1 MAKNKKS
8 AFIRIS
14 HYSFLLI
21 LGIFGC
27 ASMKTPE
34 GGPRD
39 TSPPKVLKME
49 PKDLSTNFKAK
60 KIIISFDENIK
71 LANEFKEFSIS
82 PETDKQPIL
91 KVKLK
96 NLEVTLPDSLEQ
108 NTTYTLNFG
117 KAIADI
123 NEGNP
128 IKNFTYV
135 FSTGPILDSLSIS
148 GNVSNALTGK
158 PELDAV
164 VMLLPLARDTLFGKR
179 KATIY
184 ATTDSSG
191 NYTLSNLRK
200 DTYKVYAI
208 KEGQT
213 GDKIYQQF
221 TDEVGFI
228 KEPVVL
234 DKNITGANMVVFKE
248 LASLFRI
255 TDRKLNNDGS
265 ITMAFNQKLRTPT
278 INVVDPV
285 AIDANKKVR
294 WNKTNDSVKVW
305 LNNLDFDSIKVA
317 IKDDNKVLETIK
329 FTRGKRDTYTRNVQA
344 GDNLEGGLLN
354 PNRDLRLYF
363 NFPIENLDLTKISL
377 LEDSIPRTGFKIEK
391 DSTDFLAYTVKYA
404 WKKNEPYILKLAE
417 GAATALFNAK
427 NKEINKSFKL
437 GNADDYGVL
446 YFNVKVPDSSKNY
459 ILEIVNEKKDAVV
472 ASKRIYGNE
481 KITFDNL
488 RTGIYY
494 ARVIYD
500 DNKNGTWNT
509 GNVSKGIQ
517 PEKIWYWTKEASIKA
532 NWRREDIIDIPKE

>member
-1 MAKNKKS
+1 
-8 AFIRIS
+8 
-14 HYSFLLI
+14 
-21 LGIFGC
+21 
-27 ASMKTPE
+27 MKTPE
-34 GGPRD
+34 GGPKD
-39 TSPPKVLKME
+39 TAPPKVLKME
-49 PKDLSTNFKAK
+49 PKDLTTNFNAK
-60 KIIISFDENIK
+60 KITIDFDENIK

-91 KVKLK
+91 KAKLRR
-96 NLEVTLPDSLEQ
+96 LEITLPDSLEK

-123 NEGNP
+123 NEGNA

-135 FSTGPILDSLSIS
+135 FSTGPVLDSLSLK

-158 PELDAV
+158 PELDVV

-200 DTYKVYAI
+200 DTYRIYAI
-208 KEGQT
+208 KEGQS

-221 TDEVGFI
+221 TDEVGFV
-228 KEPVVL
+228 KEPLLL
-234 DKNITGANMVVFKE
+234 DKNVTDVNMVVFKE
-248 LASLFRI
+248 LASVFRI
-255 TDRKLNNDGS
+255 NDRKLNSDGS
-265 ITMAFNQKLRTPT
+265 ITMAFNQKLRKPT
-278 INVVDPV
+278 INVIDPI

-305 LNNLDFDSIKVA
+305 LNNLEFDSIKVA
-317 IKDDNKVLETIK
+317 IKDEDKVLETVK

-344 GDNLEGGLLN
+344 GDNIEGGLLN
-354 PNRDLRLYF
+354 PNKDLRLFF
-363 NFPIENLDLTKISL
+363 NFPIEKLDATKITL
-377 LEDSIPRTGFKIEK
+377 LEDSIPRTGYKIEK
-391 DSTDFLAYTVKYA
+391 DSTDFLAYTIKYP
-404 WKKNEPYILKLAE
+404 WKKNEPYILKLND
-417 GAATALFNAK
+417 GAATAIFNTK

-437 GNADDYGVL
+437 GNPDDYGVL
-446 YFNVKVPDSSKNY
+446 YFNVKAPDSSKNY

-472 ASKRIYGNE
+472 ASQRVYGNE
-481 KITFDNL
+481 KITFANL

-494 ARVIYD
+494 ARIIYD
-500 DNKNGTWNT
+500 ENKNGLWDT

-532 NWRREDIIDIPKE
+532 NWRREDVIEIPK